1 MTNSFAY
8 STSSLPGPQ
17 DIHRKVLNN
26 GITVL
31 TRSNFNSPSVIITGY
46 VNAGSSL
53 DSREKLGLA
62 HFTAAALMRGTRSQ
76 SFQQIFDKLES
87 AGASLGFGASVN
99 NTGFSGRALV
109 EDLPILLSLLADCLQ
124 NPTFPYIYFKRL
136 QAQLLTGL
144 AIREQDPGEMSA
156 ITFDNLLFGDHP
168 YGRPED
174 GFTETIKNISK
185 RDLVWFHKQYY
196 SPENMVIVIVGAIE
210 ANAAFDAVEK
220 SLGAWKTSAKTE
232 RPSFASISPLSE
244 TKRKH
249 IELPEKSQMELL
261 VGTLAPSRLSPDYL
275 AASLG
280 NNILGQFGMM
290 GRIGKE
296 VREKAGLA
304 YYASTSLNS
313 WLESGSW
320 EVSAGINPA
329 NLEKATDLILHELKR
344 FVSEPVSASELAD
357 SQAHYIGR
365 LPLSLESNAG
375 VANAILNLE
384 RFNLG
389 LDYYQLYASR
399 VQAVTPEN
407 VLEVAQKYIQP
418 EKLVIVSAGTSVKP
432 EGTK

>member
-1 MTNSFAY
+1 MSHSFAY
-8 STSSLPGPQ
+8 KASSLPGPQ
-17 DIHRKVLNN
+17 DIQRKVLSN

-31 TRSNFNSPSVIITGY
+31 TRSNFNSPSVVVSGY

-53 DSREKLGLA
+53 DSPERLGLA
-62 HFTAAALMRGTRSQ
+62 HFTAAALMRGTKKE
-76 SFQQIFDKLES
+76 SFQQIFDRLES

-99 NTGFSGRALV
+99 NTGFSGRALA
-109 EDLPILLSLLADCLQ
+109 EDLPLLLELSAECLQ
-124 NPTFPYIYFKRL
+124 EPAFPPLYFKRL

-144 AIREQDPGEMSA
+144 AIRAQEPAEMVALS
-156 ITFDNLLFGDHP
+156 FDELLFGSHP

-174 GFTETIKNISK
+174 GYTETIKRIS
-185 RDLVWFHKQYY
+185 RNDLVRFHSGYY
-196 SPENMVIVIVGAIE
+196 GPQNMVVVIVGAIE
-210 ANAAFDAVEK
+210 AGAAFEAVERAF
-220 SLGAWKTSAKTE
+220 GAWKTSASAE
-232 RPSFASISPLSE
+232 RPGFAAIAPLTE

-261 VGTLAPSRLSPDYL
+261 IGTQGPSRLSPDYL

-313 WLESGSW
+313 WLEGGSW
-320 EVSAGINPA
+320 EVSAGINPE
-329 NLEKATDLILHELKR
+329 NLEKASDLILKELKR
-344 FVSEPVSASELAD
+344 FVSEPVSSSELAD

-365 LPLSLESNAG
+365 LPLSLESNGG
-375 VANAILNLE
+375 VANALLNLE

-389 LDYYQLYASR
+389 LDYYQLYAER
-399 VQAVTPEN
+399 VQAVTAAQ
-407 VLEVAQKYIQP
+407 VLEAAQKYIDP
-418 EKLVIVSAGTSVKP
+418 DKLVIVSAGTKASA
-432 EGTK
+432 